1 MNQADLQTSLNLQ
14 VFRTNSVSDLLESAL
29 IFVVSMALLWVVKVW
44 LIRLL
49 RKTAAQ
55 TSTTLDDFLIEVF
68 DKAVLPVLYAGSVWL
83 ALGHLDLS
91 KGAARFVDGAFK
103 AIVIFQSV
111 RALLSVLTFFIKNSW
126 IKPGAPG
133 GVATK
138 SILTIVRVL
147 VWLIAALF
155 LLDNLG
161 FDVNAVIAGLG
172 VGGIAVALAAQ
183 TILGDLFNYFVIV
196 FDQPFVEGD
205 FIVVDEFKGE
215 IEKIGIKSTRIRS
228 LDGDMLIM
236 SNSNLMS
243 SRIRNFKRMEK
254 RRASF
259 TLGIVY
265 QTSAEKVQRIP
276 DMLRQIVLQHP
287 KAVFDRAHF
296 KSFGPSSL
304 DFEVVYFVLDREYNV
319 YMDIQQK
326 INLEIMKRFEGE
338 GIDFAYPT
346 QTVYNYGEIPQPKLV
361 KN

>member
-1 MNQADLQTSLNLQ
+1 MTEADLLTFLNLQ
-14 VFRTNSVSDLLESAL
+14 VFRTNTISDLGESVLVFAA
-29 IFVVSMALLWVVKVW
+29 SMLALWVVKVW

-49 RKTAAQ
+49 KKSAAQ
-55 TSTTLDDFLIEVF
+55 TATKLDDFLIEVF
-68 DKAVLPVLYAGSVWL
+68 DKAVLPVLYAGSICL

-91 KGAARFVDGAFK
+91 KSAHRFVDGAFK
-103 AIVIFQSV
+103 AIAIFQAV

-126 IKPGAPG
+126 VKSGTPG
-133 GVATK
+133 GVAK
-138 SILTIVRVL
+138 NSILTIVRVL

-205 FIVVDEFKGE
+205 FIVVDEFRGE

-236 SNSNLMS
+236 SNSSLMS

-254 RRASF
+254 RRAVFSV
-259 TLGIVY
+259 GVVY
-265 QTSAEKVQRIP
+265 QTPVEKVQQIP
-276 DMLRQIVLQHP
+276 ELIRQIVLQNP
-287 KAVFDRAHF
+287 KAVLDRTHF
-296 KSFGPSSL
+296 KSFGESSL
-304 DFEVVYFVLDREYNV
+304 DFETVYYVLDREFST

-326 INLEIMKRFEGE
+326 INIEIMKRFAGE
-338 GIDFAYPT
+338 GIEFAYPT
-346 QTVYNYGEIPQPKLV
+346 QTVYEYKMPLSQSS
-361 KN
+361 

>member
-1 MNQADLQTSLNLQ
+1 MNEADLITFFNLQ
-14 VFRTNSVSDLLESAL
+14 VFRTNTIGDLGESVLVFAASMLAL
-29 IFVVSMALLWVVKVW
+29 WIVKVW
-44 LIRLL
+44 VIRLL
-49 RKTAAQ
+49 KKTAAQ

-68 DKAVLPVLYAGSVWL
+68 DKAVLPVLYAGSICL
-83 ALGHLDLS
+83 ALGYLDLS
-91 KGAARFVDGAFK
+91 KGTSRFVDGAFK
-103 AIVIFQSV
+103 VIAIFQAV

-147 VWLIAALF
+147 VWLIASLF

-254 RRASF
+254 RRAAF
-259 TLGIVY
+259 ALGVVY
-265 QTSAEKVQRIP
+265 QTPAEKVQRIP
-276 DMLRQIVLQHP
+276 ETIRQIVLQHP

-296 KSFGPSSL
+296 KSFGQSSL

-326 INLEIMKRFEGE
+326 INLEIMKRFEDE
-338 GIDFAYPT
+338 GIEFAYPT
-346 QTVYNYGEIPQPKLV
+346 QTVYNYGEIPQTKLV